1 MGGTIW
7 STAQPGPVKGYAKS
21 FLKPSE
27 EQRNILNKIN
37 KVANFY
43 YTLNIFYTSFT

>member
-37 KVANFY
+37 KVAHFLY
-43 YTLNIFYTSFT
+43 LKYFIPVLLN